1 MNSHIVLN
9 HLKTLVHGLS
19 SMKWASWSEIVNFG
33 MNKKKEKEKRGGLSV
48 VGQVRPPSDKSDR
61 RRASPTAVGRSPT
74 IIGQVRFLSS
84 SNSGGYALMN

>member
-33 MNKKKEKEKRGGLSV
+33 MNLKKRKKGGLSV
-48 VGQVRPPSDKSDR
+48 VGQVRPPSDEVRPSSDKSDFCR
-61 RRASPTAVGRSPT
+61 PPTLGAM
-74 IIGQVRFLSS
+74 L
-84 SNSGGYALMN
+84 